1 MELVLGSEKQTR
13 PGQACCFPRYKG
25 TRQFTPHEGQNKSKG
40 KHPSKEV
47 LYLMG
52 WSIFITTLSKDRMT
66 PKQIA
71 ALYAVRWRIEN
82 IFNPWKS
89 NFCFDHIHNVS
100 NPQLRMLLLAR
111 LTI

>member
-1 MELVLGSEKQTR
+1 MKAKKT
-13 PGQACCFPRYKG
+13 
-25 TRQFTPHEGQNKSKG
+25 NG

-47 LYLMG
+47 LYLMD

-71 ALYAVRWRIEN
+71 ELYAVRWRIEN
-82 IFNPWKS
+82 IFKPWKS

-100 NPQLRMLLLAR
+100 NPQLRILLLAR